1 MAYAQRQ
8 HPGRL
13 TQGWVRL
20 STLGYALPGMLLSV
34 GLFVPVA
41 WLDLQLMPLW
51 QSLGV
56 IPAPVIKGTLAVM
69 LLALAARF
77 MAVGFE
83 PMQAAMQRITP
94 HQEQAARSLGLNRWQ
109 TLRRLHLPML
119 RSGWLGASL
128 LVFVEVMKEMPIT
141 LMTRP
146 FGWDTLAVRV
156 FEMSSEGMWERAAL
170 PSLCIVAAGI
180 LPVILLVR
188 ETEK

>member
-1 MAYAQRQ
+1 
-8 HPGRL
+8 
-13 TQGWVRL
+13 
-20 STLGYALPGMLLSV
+20 
-34 GLFVPVA
+34 
-41 WLDLQLMPLW
+41 
-51 QSLGV
+51 
-56 IPAPVIKGTLAVM
+56 M
-69 LLALAARF
+69 LLALSARF
-77 MAVGFE
+77 MAVGYE
-83 PMQAAMQRITP
+83 PMQAAMQRITS

-188 ETEK
+188 ESEK